1 MLRDLYAPIG
11 INYQITVLVIKPS
24 ALYSPNNLLFTSKN
38 TYNVH
43 FIFLILGQQSSTC
56 AQGFQSV
63 PGHNG
68 QPNQTEHLLYP
79 ATGTRFVCL
88 CKKIFV
94 SVPCEMYDL
103 SKYYFLWNKQGPNK
117 KDRASWPAQKCRR
130 SVKERMNNS
139 TNVM

>member
-1 MLRDLYAPIG
+1 MLRDLYAAIG

-43 FIFLILGQQSSTC
+43 FIFLILGQQSTTC

-103 SKYYFLWNKQGPNK
+103 VNIIFYGTSKGVTIPDKR
-117 KDRASWPAQKCRR
+117 DRGQQACPK
-130 SVKERMNNS
+130 V
-139 TNVM
+139 